1 MKLSKNTLSYLT
13 HFSTISPNFIFKK
26 GVQQKTIAGTKN
38 RMVEATLDTN
48 FPMDFPIRDLKGFLK
63 AISNFDDPEVKFAKS
78 QLTVSGRDGK
88 IHFTPSKRKDLILP
102 SKGITFPRA
111 DIEFDI
117 SSTQYSTLIKSL
129 MKHSFYDVFLEGDGN
144 TIKVLTTPSFRGD
157 YVYEQTIGK
166 TNKSFSFRFL
176 ISNLICPIDDYR
188 ISLSSKGIARFKSKN
203 CDYVSYV
210 AIEQPRPE

>member
-26 GVQQKTIAGTKN
+26 GALQKTIAGAKN
-38 RMVEATLDTN
+38 RIVEATLDTS

-63 AISNFDDPEVKFAKS
+63 ALSNFDDPEIKFAKS
-78 QLTVSGRDGK
+78 QLTVSGKDGK

-102 SKGITFPRA
+102 SKEVTFPRA

-129 MKHSFYDVFLEGDGN
+129 MKHSFCYVYLEGDSKA
-144 TIKVLTTPSFRGD
+144 IKALTAPSFRGE
-157 YVYEQTIGK
+157 YVYEQTLGK
-166 TNKSFSFRFL
+166 TNKNFSFRFL